1 MKRIKVTPTWCFSDE
16 EGHRLDL
23 HLLRLLGAVHRHGK
37 LTHAAEEVGISYR
50 HAWNLLRQ
58 GGEFFGV
65 SLVAMA
71 RGRGAQLSPLGEK
84 LLWAEQRA
92 TARLSPQL
100 DSLSSELNLAIQ
112 QHQEGVHPILRL
124 HASHGFAIELL
135 PQHLG
140 ELQIDLQYCSPLEAL
155 AALNRNGCDFAGC
168 HLPRG
173 GVGEKARRKYRRLL
187 KPRYHRLI
195 GFIARQ
201 QGLMVAPGN
210 PLGIDGVAA
219 LTERQV
225 TFINRQ
231 ASSGTREL
239 LDSLLAEAG
248 ISAANVNGYEIEEY
262 THSAVAA
269 YVAAGMADTGFGVE
283 AAARRFGLDF
293 VPLAIENYS
302 LVCHRRNLGE
312 SRCAAL
318 LALLGSGAF
327 QDAVKALPGYVP
339 HRCGEV
345 MSVETLFEE
354 AEAGSPS

>member
-16 EGHRLDL
+16 EGHRLDP

-112 QHQEGVHPILRL
+112 QHQEGVHPVLRL

-140 ELQIDLQYCSPLEAL
+140 ELQLDLQYCSPMEAL
-155 AALNRNGCDFAGC
+155 AALNRNGCDLAGC

-173 GVGEKARRKYRRLL
+173 AVGEKARRKYRRLL
-187 KPRYHRLI
+187 KPRYHRLV

-219 LTERQV
+219 LANRPV

-248 ISAANVNGYEIEEY
+248 IATSNVNGYEIEEY

-269 YVAAGMADTGFGVE
+269 YVAAGMADAGFGVE
-283 AAARRFGLDF
+283 AAAQRFGLDF
-293 VPLAIENYS
+293 VPLATEDY
-302 LVCHRRNLGE
+302 
-312 SRCAAL
+312 L
-318 LALLGSGAF
+318 LACHNRSLKEPKFADFLQALRSHSF
-327 QDAVKALPGYVP
+327 QEAVQRLPGY
-339 HRCGEV
+339 
-345 MSVETLFEE
+345 
-354 AEAGSPS
+354 SPSQCGCVIEIGSFL

>member
-16 EGHRLDL
+16 DGHRLDTN
-23 HLLRLLGAVHRHGK
+23 LLRLLGAVHRHGK
-37 LTHAAEEVGISYR
+37 LTHAAEEAGISYR

-65 SLVAMA
+65 TLVEMA
-71 RGRGAQLSPLGEK
+71 RGRGARLSPLGEK

-112 QHQEGVHPILRL
+112 QHQEGVHPVLRL

-140 ELQIDLQYCSPLEAL
+140 DLQLDLQYCSPLEAL
-155 AALNRNGCDFAGC
+155 AALNRNSCDLAGC

-173 GVGEKARRKYRRLL
+173 AVGESMRRKYRRLL
-187 KPRYHRLI
+187 KPRYHRLV

-219 LTERQV
+219 LADRSA

-239 LDSLLAEAG
+239 LDGLLAEAG
-248 ISAANVNGYEIEEY
+248 IAAAKVNGYEIEEY

-269 YVAAGMADTGFGVE
+269 YVAAGMADAGFGVE
-283 AAARRFGLDF
+283 AAAQRFGLDF
-293 VPLAIENYS
+293 VPLATEDY
-302 LVCHRRNLGE
+302 
-312 SRCAAL
+312 L
-318 LALLGSGAF
+318 LACHKRSLKEPKFDDFLQAVRSASF
-327 QDAVKALPGYVP
+327 QEAVQRLPGY
-339 HRCGEV
+339 
-345 MSVETLFEE
+345 
-354 AEAGSPS
+354 SPSQCGCVIELASFL

>member
-1 MKRIKVTPTWCFSDE
+1 MKRIKVTPTWCFSDDD
-16 EGHRLDL
+16 GHRLDTN
-23 HLLRLLGAVHRHGK
+23 LLRLLGAVHRHGK
-37 LTHAAEEVGISYR
+37 LTHAAEEAGISYR

-65 SLVAMA
+65 SLVELE
-71 RGRGAQLSPLGEK
+71 RGRGARLSPLGEK

-100 DSLSSELNLAIQ
+100 DSLGSELNLAIQ
-112 QHQEGVHPILRL
+112 QHQEGIQPVLRL

-140 ELQIDLQYCSPLEAL
+140 ELQLDLQYCSPSEAL
-155 AALNRNGCDFAGC
+155 AALNRNSCDLAGC

-173 GVGEKARRKYRRLL
+173 NVGEKARRKYRRLL
-187 KPRYHRLI
+187 KPRNHRLV

-219 LTERQV
+219 LANRPV
-225 TFINRQ
+225 RFINRQ

-239 LDSLLAEAG
+239 LDNLLAEAG
-248 ISAANVNGYEIEEY
+248 ISATNVDGYEIEEY

-269 YVAAGMADTGFGVE
+269 YVAAGMADTGFGV
-283 AAARRFGLDF
+283 AAAAQRFGLDF
-293 VPLAIENYS
+293 VPLATEDYVLACHYHS
-302 LVCHRRNLGE
+302 LKEPKFDDFLQALRSDSFQEAVHR
-312 SRCAAL
+312 
-318 LALLGSGAF
+318 
-327 QDAVKALPGYVP
+327 LPGYSP
-339 HRCGEV
+339 HQCG
-345 MSVETLFEE
+345 SVIEIPDFL
-354 AEAGSPS
+354 

>member
-16 EGHRLDL
+16 EGHRLDPN
-23 HLLRLLGAVHRHGK
+23 LLRLLGAVHRHGK
-37 LTHAAEEVGISYR
+37 LTHAAEEAGISYR

-65 SLVAMA
+65 TLVEMA
-71 RGRGAQLSPLGEK
+71 RGRGARLSPLGEK

-112 QHQEGVHPILRL
+112 QHQEGVHPVLRL

-140 ELQIDLQYCSPLEAL
+140 ELQLYLQYCSSLEAL
-155 AALNRNGCDFAGC
+155 AALNQDRCDLAGC

-173 GVGEKARRKYRRLL
+173 VVGEKARRKYRRLL

-219 LTERQV
+219 LADRPV

-248 ISAANVNGYEIEEY
+248 ISAANVNGYGVEEY

-269 YVAAGMADTGFGVE
+269 YVAAGMADVGFGVE
-283 AAARRFGLDF
+283 AAAQRFGLDF
-293 VPLAIENYS
+293 VPLATEDY
-302 LVCHRRNLGE
+302 
-312 SRCAAL
+312 L
-318 LALLGSGAF
+318 LACHHRSLKESQFTDFLQVLRSASF
-327 QDAVKALPGYVP
+327 QEAVQYLPGY
-339 HRCGEV
+339 
-345 MSVETLFEE
+345 
-354 AEAGSPS
+354 SPSQCGGVIEIGSFL